1 MFSAEGMA
9 AALKKGTPVDCR
21 FGESDVYHRGVIRNR
36 YRMQCDQYVVDF
48 EDGETLVMLLAESG
62 EHVVWRRVV
71 GEGVRDE
78 TSEDA
83 RPTEQEIVQER
94 VTEEVVVRYDLFKTL
109 HRSGRQMACGQEII
123 YLKGECE
130 RLPNGDYQMT
140 YGPTKYF
147 PRHTQDRLTVRQ
159 YEECKRRVRD
169 DEHDSL
175 CVFVFADTICDDV
188 DETERRGWQA
198 IRRCSGTSIAS
209 VRSEPAACSGQ
220 RFNIQHGYFTVQ
232 PSFLIAAT
240 IGMFDYGY

>member
-21 FGESDVYHRGVIRNR
+21 FGESDVYHRGVVRNR
-36 YRMQCDQYVVDF
+36 YRKQCDQYVVDF

-62 EHVVWRRVV
+62 EHVVWRRVG

-83 RPTEQEIVQER
+83 RSTEQEIVQER
-94 VTEEVVVRYDLFKTL
+94 ETEEIVVRYDLIKTL
-109 HRSGRQMACGQEII
+109 RRSGRHIPCGQKII

-147 PRHTQDRLTVRQ
+147 PRRTQDRLTLRQ
-159 YEECKRRVRD
+159 YEECKRRVR
-169 DEHDSL
+169 ERHDVL
-175 CVFVFADTICDDV
+175 CVFVFADTVCDDV
-188 DETERRGWQA
+188 DETGCGGWQA

-209 VRSEPAACSGQ
+209 IRSEPATCSGQ
-220 RFNIQHGYFTVQ
+220 RF
-232 PSFLIAAT
+232 L
-240 IGMFDYGY
+240 

>member
-9 AALKKGTPVDCR
+9 AVLKKGTPVECR
-21 FGESDVYHRGVIRNR
+21 FGESNVYHRGVIRNR
-36 YRMQCDQYVVDF
+36 YRKQCDQYVVDF

-62 EHVVWRRVV
+62 EHVVWRRVG

-94 VTEEVVVRYDLFKTL
+94 VTEEIVVRYDLIKTL
-109 HRSGRQMACGQEII
+109 CRSGRQIHCGQEII

-147 PRHTQDRLTVRQ
+147 PRRTQDRLTVGQ

-169 DEHDSL
+169 DEHDSVCFIL
-175 CVFVFADTICDDV
+175 RMFV
-188 DETERRGWQA
+188 
-198 IRRCSGTSIAS
+198 
-209 VRSEPAACSGQ
+209 
-220 RFNIQHGYFTVQ
+220 
-232 PSFLIAAT
+232 
-240 IGMFDYGY
+240 MM